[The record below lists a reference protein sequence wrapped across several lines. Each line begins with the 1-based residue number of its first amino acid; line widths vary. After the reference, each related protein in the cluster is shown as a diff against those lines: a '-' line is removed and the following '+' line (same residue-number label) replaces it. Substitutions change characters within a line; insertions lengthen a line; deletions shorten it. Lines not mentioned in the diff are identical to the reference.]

1 MKRGYFHS
9 DPDELRVLG
18 LISDEM
24 YYQMKRRE
32 AAFNC
37 DIKEQKKWM
46 RLEILDR
53 RQKQKKEEEKRKE
66 QEKIIEDIIEKE
78 LTKEIKKALS

>member
-37 DIKEQKKWM
+37 DVKEQKKWM

-66 QEKIIEDIIEKE
+66 QEKIIEDVIEKE

>member
-37 DIKEQKKWM
+37 DVKEQKKWM

-53 RQKQKKEEEKRKE
+53 RQKQKEEEEKRKE
-66 QEKIIEDIIEKE
+66 QEKIIEDVIEKE

>member
-37 DIKEQKKWM
+37 DVKEQKKWM

-53 RQKQKKEEEKRKE
+53 RQKQKEEEEKRKE